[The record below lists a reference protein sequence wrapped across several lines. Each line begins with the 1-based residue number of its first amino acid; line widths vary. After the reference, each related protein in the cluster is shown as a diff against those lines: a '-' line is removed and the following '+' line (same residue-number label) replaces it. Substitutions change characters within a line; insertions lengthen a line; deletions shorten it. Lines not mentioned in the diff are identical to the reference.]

1 MIGKPT
7 IKEIAFIET
16 SDIPVGS
23 FVDIAW
29 GTISIAEIRQ
39 HTPLKIPVTLNPGL
53 RKLFMLSRRNSA
65 GAKHA
70 RMNLK
75 TMPV

>member
-1 MIGKPT
+1 MIGKPI

-16 SDIPVGS
+16 SDIPAGS
-23 FVDIAW
+23 FVEIAW

-39 HTPLKIPVTLNPGL
+39 HTPLKIPVTLKLGL

-75 TMPV
+75 TMTV